1 MNLKNMKRMFS
12 LFLCLVIISST
23 GIIPNKVNAAENEIK
38 KITIKETIKIGDQQL
53 EIIATV
59 KYDSSNIIIDTD
71 NDIISDEFEKYDV
84 FEDGEFSRVKLGKLV
99 FENPELKK
107 KLENI
112 LHPQI
117 REEIKKFFE
126 QNKDE
131 KYLFVGI
138 PLLFEA
144 NMTDLFDKIIFVY
157 TNDEIRLKRLLLR
170 NGYTL
175 DYAKARIN
183 SQMRQEEKAQK
194 SDYVINNN
202 GSIEELNHQLI
213 KLFEQIR

>member
-1 MNLKNMKRMFS
+1 MIKFALCGNIASGKSTVQKLLENQGYRVLDTDKVAHELLTVNNS
-12 LFLCLVIISST
+12 ELFL
-23 GIIPNKVNAAENEIK
+23 EFK
-38 KITIKETIKIGDQQL
+38 K
-53 EIIATV
+53 
-59 KYDSSNIIIDTD
+59 
-71 NDIISDEFEKYDV
+71 FDV
-84 FEDGEFSRVKLGKLV
+84 FENGEFSREKLGKLV
-99 FENPELKK
+99 FTNKEIKQ

-117 REEIKKFFE
+117 REKIKEFFE
-126 QNKDE
+126 QNQNE

-144 NMTDLFDKIIFVY
+144 NMTDLFDKIIFIYADV
-157 TNDEIRLKRLLLR
+157 DIRLKRLLLR
-170 NGYTL
+170 NGYSVE
-175 DYAKARIN
+175 YAKARLN

-202 GSIEELNHQLI
+202 GSIEELNVNII

>member
-1 MNLKNMKRMFS
+1 MIKVAICGNIASGKSTVQKFLEKN
-12 LFLCLVIISST
+12 
-23 GIIPNKVNAAENEIK
+23 GYKVLDTDKVAHE
-38 KITIKETIKIGDQQL
+38 L
-53 EIIATV
+53 LTV
-59 KYDSSNIIIDTD
+59 K
-71 NDIISDEFEKYDV
+71 NDVLFKAFEKFDV
-84 FEDGEFSRVKLGKLV
+84 FEKGEFSREKLGKLV
-99 FENPELKK
+99 FKNADTKK
-107 KLENI
+107 MLEDI

-117 REEIKKFFE
+117 RHEIEKFFE
-126 QNKDE
+126 QNSCE

-157 TNDEIRLKRLLLR
+157 TDDEIRLKRLLLR
-170 NGYTL
+170 NNYTL

-194 SDYVINNN
+194 SDYVIYNN
-202 GSIEELNHQLI
+202 GSIEELNFKLT

>member
-1 MNLKNMKRMFS
+1 MIKFALCGNIASGKSTVQKLLENQGYRVLDTDKVAHELLTVNNS
-12 LFLCLVIISST
+12 ELFL
-23 GIIPNKVNAAENEIK
+23 EFK
-38 KITIKETIKIGDQQL
+38 K
-53 EIIATV
+53 
-59 KYDSSNIIIDTD
+59 
-71 NDIISDEFEKYDV
+71 FDV
-84 FEDGEFSRVKLGKLV
+84 FENGEFSREKLGKLV
-99 FENPELKK
+99 FTNKEIKQ

-117 REEIKKFFE
+117 REKIKEFFE
-126 QNKDE
+126 QNQNE

-144 NMTDLFDKIIFVY
+144 NMADLFDKIIFIY
-157 TNDEIRLKRLLLR
+157 ADDDIRLKRLLLR
-170 NGYTL
+170 NGYSVE
-175 DYAKARIN
+175 YAKARLN

-202 GSIEELNHQLI
+202 GSIEELNFNII

>member
-1 MNLKNMKRMFS
+1 MIKFALCGNIASGKSTVQKLLENQGYRVLDTDKVAHELLTVNNLE
-12 LFLCLVIISST
+12 LFL
-23 GIIPNKVNAAENEIK
+23 EFK
-38 KITIKETIKIGDQQL
+38 K
-53 EIIATV
+53 
-59 KYDSSNIIIDTD
+59 
-71 NDIISDEFEKYDV
+71 FDV
-84 FEDGEFSRVKLGKLV
+84 FENGEFSREKLGKLV
-99 FENPELKK
+99 FTNKEIKQ

-117 REEIKKFFE
+117 REKIKEFFE
-126 QNKDE
+126 QNQNE

-144 NMTDLFDKIIFVY
+144 NMTDLFDKIIFIY
-157 TNDEIRLKRLLLR
+157 ADDDIRLKRLLLR
-170 NGYTL
+170 NGYSVE
-175 DYAKARIN
+175 YAKARLN

-202 GSIEELNHQLI
+202 GSIEELNVNII

>member
-1 MNLKNMKRMFS
+1 MIKFA
-12 LFLCLVIISST
+12 LCGNIASGKST
-23 GIIPNKVNAAENEIK
+23 VQKFFECNGYKVLDTDCVAHKLLTVKNKV
-38 KITIKETIKIGDQQL
+38 L
-53 EIIATV
+53 L
-59 KYDSSNIIIDTD
+59 
-71 NDIISDEFEKYDV
+71 DEFEKYDV
-84 FEDGEFSRVKLGKLV
+84 FEDGEFSRAKLGKLV

-202 GSIEELNHQLI
+202 GSIEELNVNII

>member
-1 MNLKNMKRMFS
+1 MIKFALCGNIASGKSTVQKLLEEHGYKVLDTDKVAHELLTVNNS
-12 LFLCLVIISST
+12 ELFL
-23 GIIPNKVNAAENEIK
+23 EFK
-38 KITIKETIKIGDQQL
+38 K
-53 EIIATV
+53 
-59 KYDSSNIIIDTD
+59 
-71 NDIISDEFEKYDV
+71 FDV
-84 FEDGEFSRVKLGKLV
+84 FENGEFSREKLGKLV
-99 FENPELKK
+99 FTNKEIKQ

-117 REEIKKFFE
+117 REKIKEFFE
-126 QNKDE
+126 QNQNE

-144 NMTDLFDKIIFVY
+144 NMTDLFDKILFIY
-157 TNDEIRLKRLLLR
+157 TDDDIRLKRLLLR
-170 NGYTL
+170 NNYSL
-175 DYAKARIN
+175 DYAKARLN

-202 GSIEELNHQLI
+202 GSIEELYKNLF

>member
-1 MNLKNMKRMFS
+1 MIKFALCGNIASGKSTVQKLLENQGYRVLDTDKVAHELLTVNNS
-12 LFLCLVIISST
+12 ELFL
-23 GIIPNKVNAAENEIK
+23 EFK
-38 KITIKETIKIGDQQL
+38 K
-53 EIIATV
+53 
-59 KYDSSNIIIDTD
+59 
-71 NDIISDEFEKYDV
+71 FDV
-84 FEDGEFSRVKLGKLV
+84 FENGEFSREKLGKLV
-99 FENPELKK
+99 FTNKEIKQ

-117 REEIKKFFE
+117 REKIKEYFE
-126 QNKDE
+126 QNQNE

-144 NMTDLFDKIIFVY
+144 NMTDLFDKIIFIY
-157 TNDEIRLKRLLLR
+157 ADDDIRLKRLLLR
-170 NGYTL
+170 NGYSVE
-175 DYAKARIN
+175 YAKARLN

-202 GSIEELNHQLI
+202 GSIEELNVNII

>member
-1 MNLKNMKRMFS
+1 MIKFALCGNIASGKSTVQKLLENQGYRVLDTDKVAHELLTVNNS
-12 LFLCLVIISST
+12 ELFL
-23 GIIPNKVNAAENEIK
+23 EFK
-38 KITIKETIKIGDQQL
+38 K
-53 EIIATV
+53 
-59 KYDSSNIIIDTD
+59 
-71 NDIISDEFEKYDV
+71 FDV
-84 FEDGEFSRVKLGKLV
+84 FENGEFSREKLGKLV
-99 FENPELKK
+99 FTNKEIKQ

-117 REEIKKFFE
+117 RKKIKEFFE
-126 QNKDE
+126 QNQNE

-144 NMTDLFDKIIFVY
+144 NMTDLFDKIIFIY
-157 TNDEIRLKRLLLR
+157 ADDDIRLKRLLLR
-170 NGYTL
+170 NNYSL

-194 SDYVINNN
+194 SDYVIYNN
-202 GSIEELNHQLI
+202 GSIEELNVNII

>member
-1 MNLKNMKRMFS
+1 MIKFA
-12 LFLCLVIISST
+12 LCGNIASGKST
-23 GIIPNKVNAAENEIK
+23 VQKILECNGYKVLDTDCVAHK
-38 KITIKETIKIGDQQL
+38 L
-53 EIIATV
+53 LTV
-59 KYDSSNIIIDTD
+59 KNKAL
-71 NDIISDEFEKYDV
+71 SDEFEKYDV

-170 NGYTL
+170 NGYSVE
-175 DYAKARIN
+175 YAKARLN
-183 SQMRQEEKAQK
+183 SQMRQEEKTQK

>member
-1 MNLKNMKRMFS
+1 MIKFALCGNIASGKSTVQK
-12 LFLCLVIISST
+12 FLEDK
-23 GIIPNKVNAAENEIK
+23 GYKVLDTDCVAHE
-38 KITIKETIKIGDQQL
+38 L
-53 EIIATV
+53 LTV
-59 KYDSSNIIIDTD
+59 KNTELL
-71 NDIISDEFEKYDV
+71 NEFEKYDV
-84 FEDGEFSRVKLGKLV
+84 FENGEFSREKLGKLV
-99 FENPELKK
+99 FSDPIQKK

-117 REEIKKFFE
+117 RDEIKKFFE
-126 QNKDE
+126 QNKNE

-157 TNDEIRLKRLLLR
+157 TDDEIRLKRLLLR

-175 DYAKARIN
+175 DYAKARIT

-202 GSIEELNHQLI
+202 GSLEELYHQLI
-213 KLFEQIR
+213 KLFAQIH

>member
-1 MNLKNMKRMFS
+1 MIKFALCGNIASGKSTVQKLLENQGYRVLDTDKVAHELLTVNNPE
-12 LFLCLVIISST
+12 LFL
-23 GIIPNKVNAAENEIK
+23 EFK
-38 KITIKETIKIGDQQL
+38 K
-53 EIIATV
+53 
-59 KYDSSNIIIDTD
+59 
-71 NDIISDEFEKYDV
+71 FDV
-84 FEDGEFSRVKLGKLV
+84 FENGEFSREKLGKLV
-99 FENPELKK
+99 FTNKEIKQ

-117 REEIKKFFE
+117 REKIKEFFE
-126 QNKDE
+126 QNQNE

-144 NMTDLFDKIIFVY
+144 NMTDLFDKIIFIYV
-157 TNDEIRLKRLLLR
+157 DDDIRLKRLLLR
-170 NGYTL
+170 NGYSVE
-175 DYAKARIN
+175 YAKARLN

-202 GSIEELNHQLI
+202 GSIEELNVNII

>member
-1 MNLKNMKRMFS
+1 MIKFALCGNIASGKSTVQK
-12 LFLCLVIISST
+12 FLE
-23 GIIPNKVNAAENEIK
+23 GHGYKV
-38 KITIKETIKIGDQQL
+38 L
-53 EIIATV
+53 
-59 KYDSSNIIIDTD
+59 DTD
-71 NDIISDEFEKYDV
+71 KVAHELLTVENTLLFNAFKDFDAFEN
-84 FEDGEFSRVKLGKLV
+84 GEFSREKLGKLV
-99 FENPELKK
+99 FTNKEIKQ

-117 REEIKKFFE
+117 REKIKEFFE
-126 QNKDE
+126 QNQNE

-157 TNDEIRLKRLLLR
+157 TNDDIRLKRLLLR
-170 NGYTL
+170 NNYSL

-202 GSIEELNHQLI
+202 GSIEELYKNLF
-213 KLFEQIR
+213 KLLEQIR

>member
-1 MNLKNMKRMFS
+1 MIKFALCGNIASGKSTVQKLLENQGYRVLDTDKVAHELLTVNNS
-12 LFLCLVIISST
+12 ELFL
-23 GIIPNKVNAAENEIK
+23 EFK
-38 KITIKETIKIGDQQL
+38 K
-53 EIIATV
+53 
-59 KYDSSNIIIDTD
+59 
-71 NDIISDEFEKYDV
+71 FDV
-84 FEDGEFSRVKLGKLV
+84 FENGEFSREKLGKLV
-99 FENPELKK
+99 FTNKEIKQ

-117 REEIKKFFE
+117 REKIKEFFE
-126 QNKDE
+126 QNQNE

-144 NMTDLFDKIIFVY
+144 NMTDLFDKIIFIY
-157 TNDEIRLKRLLLR
+157 ADDDIRLKRLLLR
-170 NGYTL
+170 NNYSL

-194 SDYVINNN
+194 SDYVIYNN
-202 GSIEELNHQLI
+202 GSIEELNVNII

>member
-1 MNLKNMKRMFS
+1 
-12 LFLCLVIISST
+12 
-23 GIIPNKVNAAENEIK
+23 
-38 KITIKETIKIGDQQL
+38 
-53 EIIATV
+53 
-59 KYDSSNIIIDTD
+59 
-71 NDIISDEFEKYDV
+71 
-84 FEDGEFSRVKLGKLV
+84 
-99 FENPELKK
+99 
-107 KLENI
+107 
-112 LHPQI
+112 
-117 REEIKKFFE
+117 
-126 QNKDE
+126 
-131 KYLFVGI
+131 
-138 PLLFEA
+138 
-144 NMTDLFDKIIFVY
+144 MTDLFDKIIFVY